1 MVCLADRLG
10 YKVPTAA
17 EQQILFKAGLG
28 LKKIK
33 FEVDNDKEAVRKRIT
48 LSETEDDST
57 EVICFPQ
64 LRNCGGFELM
74 RCVANCRECVVID
87 GSWAVK

>member
-57 EVICFPQ
+57 EVIGFPQ
-64 LRNCGGFELM
+64 LRNWWFRIDAL
-74 RCVANCRECVVID
+74 RCKLQGMCCY
-87 GSWAVK
+87 

>member
-1 MVCLADRLG
+1 MVCLADRLA

-17 EQQILFKAGLG
+17 EKQLLFKAGLR

-33 FEVDNDKEAVRKRIT
+33 FEVDDDKEAVRKRT
-48 LSETEDDST
+48 SSETKYDST
-57 EVICFPQ
+57 EVIGFPQ

-74 RCVANCRECVVID
+74 RCAANCRELVVIVVL
-87 GSWAVK
+87 GL